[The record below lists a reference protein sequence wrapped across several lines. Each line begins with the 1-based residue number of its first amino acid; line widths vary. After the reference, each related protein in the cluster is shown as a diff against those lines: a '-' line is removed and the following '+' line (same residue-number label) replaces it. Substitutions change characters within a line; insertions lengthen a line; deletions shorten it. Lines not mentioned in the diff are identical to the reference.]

1 MQLNKQTDYA
11 LRILIYLAMM
21 EGNHLVTVD
30 ELSRKLNVARNH
42 LTKIVS
48 KLSKLRYIYTFRG
61 TRGGM
66 KIHPRAYEHDI
77 ARIISEFEPTFTVV
91 ECNISD
97 CKMTELCEFRN
108 ILDKASN
115 QFIKTLR
122 QYTLNDLLPKDK
134 DISEI
139 LFERFS
145 RL

>member
-1 MQLNKQTDYA
+1 MGGICLDKWGHY
-11 LRILIYLAMM
+11 
-21 EGNHLVTVD
+21 NHLVTID

-66 KIHPRAYEHDI
+66 KIHPRAFEHDVS
-77 ARIISEFEPTFTVV
+77 RIISEFEPTFTVV

-97 CKMTELCEFRN
+97 CKMTGFCEFRN
-108 ILDKASN
+108 ILDKTSN

-134 DISEI
+134 DTNET
-139 LFERFS
+139 LLERFS

>member
-30 ELSRKLNVARNH
+30 EISRKLNVARNH

-77 ARIISEFEPTFTVV
+77 ARIIEEFEPTFTVV
-91 ECNISD
+91 ECNILD
-97 CKMTELCEFRN
+97 CKMTGLCEFRN

-122 QYTLNDLLPKDK
+122 QYTLDDLLPKDK
-134 DISEI
+134 STNQI

-145 RL
+145 KG

>member
-21 EGNHLVTVD
+21 AGNHLVTVD
-30 ELSRKLNVARNH
+30 ELSRKLNIARNH

-77 ARIISEFEPTFTVV
+77 ARIIEEFEPTFSVV

-97 CKMTELCEFRN
+97 CKMTGLCEFRN
-108 ILDKASN
+108 VLDKASN
-115 QFIKTLR
+115 QFIKSLR

-134 DISEI
+134 NTNQI

-145 RL
+145 ME